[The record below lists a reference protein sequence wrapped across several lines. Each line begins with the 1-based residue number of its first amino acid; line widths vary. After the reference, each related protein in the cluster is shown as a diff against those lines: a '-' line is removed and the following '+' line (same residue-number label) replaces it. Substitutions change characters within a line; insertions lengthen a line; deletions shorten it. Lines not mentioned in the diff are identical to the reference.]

1 MSEMAYLRRQED
13 QFESPKLWV
22 FLVFEILHPQ
32 RRRPR
37 RGENWWRN
45 YHGLGFFPSY
55 LNTPL
60 PPAAA
65 RQFSHSSSSDSS
77 CGLRRRVVE
86 LLLQLFIDLVGII
99 GLKTFEFTYS
109 PLQQSQYQSTPQ
121 FFQTWKIT
129 KIRFLTWKFKPTLL
143 GILVIFKPRSCEKF
157 RLLLCIDE
165 SSLKKSDRQV
175 NERLPKKGI
184 KKENENFRWT
194 VYLLLLLLSF
204 FWCIQT
210 KVIKDEKRGFL
221 ARG

>member
-1 MSEMAYLRRQED
+1 M
-13 QFESPKLWV
+13 
-22 FLVFEILHPQ
+22 FEILHPQ

-55 LNTPL
+55 LNTPPRANFRIAPL
-60 PPAAA
+60 QIQVVAW
-65 RQFSHSSSSDSS
+65 
-77 CGLRRRVVE
+77 GVVE
-86 LLLQLFIDLVGII
+86 LLQLFIDLVGII

-109 PLQQSQYQSTPQ
+109 SLQQSQYQSTPQ

-129 KIRFLTWKFKPTLL
+129 KIRFLTWKFAQNFRF
-143 GILVIFKPRSCEKF
+143 FKPWSCEKF
-157 RLLLCIDE
+157 PLLLCIDE